1 MKKLFFSLLAMFAV
15 TAAQA
20 TSLIGIRADNDKE
33 TFTLSNVLSI
43 TFQNGINP
51 TMSVNQNDGL
61 SSTGFKK
68 VLFSDEPNKVEDV
81 NSKSILVYPNPVE
94 SIIYIDGLNSD
105 ADIQILDLKGKT
117 LLQQK
122 AQQINVT
129 NLLKGTYLL
138 KINNQS
144 IKFIKK

>member
-1 MKKLFFSLLAMFAV
+1 
-15 TAAQA
+15 
-20 TSLIGIRADNDKE
+20 
-33 TFTLSNVLSI
+33 
-43 TFQNGINP
+43 
-51 TMSVNQNDGL
+51 
-61 SSTGFKK
+61 

-122 AQQINVT
+122 AQHINVT